1 MEKILELLYVII
13 KLITKQSKT
22 NRWLTP
28 ESLEEEYD
36 LKEATM
42 SKYRMD
48 GRIPFYKIGSKF
60 IRYNRN
66 EIDEWIEQHKIIG
79 KKNG

>member
-13 KLITKQSKT
+13 KIISKQSNK

-28 ESLEEEYD
+28 ESLEDEYD
-36 LKEATM
+36 FKEATM

-48 GRIPFYKIGSKF
+48 GKIPFYKIGSKF
-60 IRYNRN
+60 IRYERN
-66 EIDEWIEQHKIIG
+66 EIDDWIEHHKVTG
-79 KKNG
+79 VNNG